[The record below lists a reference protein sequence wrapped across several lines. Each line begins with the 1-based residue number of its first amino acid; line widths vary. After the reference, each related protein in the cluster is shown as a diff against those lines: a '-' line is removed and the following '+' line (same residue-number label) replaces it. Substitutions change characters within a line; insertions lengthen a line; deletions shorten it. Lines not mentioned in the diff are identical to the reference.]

1 MYTRR
6 IIMSKKSKY
15 LSNTELSAFCEQ
27 LSLVITAGLPTY
39 YGVSILSDEAP
50 DAETHDLLEK
60 IYKPM
65 ELGQPLHVSL
75 KEAGVFPPYMLH
87 MIQLGEET
95 GRLEEVLKS
104 LSAYYER
111 EEEIRS
117 GIKSAVTYPLVL
129 TGLMLVVIL
138 VMTTKVLPV
147 FSQIYTELGS
157 ELTGTAALLM
167 KISNM
172 INHYMAYIILL
183 IILLVVLCIVFFNT
197 NSGKKYILGQ
207 KIPMSIAAS
216 RFANCMFLALS
227 SGLDTDKGLD
237 LADELVSN
245 PHMSNKI
252 STCRDDISHGSSFSS
267 ALLRSGIFSKMYSSW
282 IAIGNKTGSMDEIM
296 NHICKAYEEETD
308 NKLAHFISVLEPALI
323 IILCIFI
330 GLILVS
336 FLLPLLGII
345 SSIG

>member
-1 MYTRR
+1 
-6 IIMSKKSKY
+6 
-15 LSNTELSAFCEQ
+15 
-27 LSLVITAGLPTY
+27 
-39 YGVSILSDEAP
+39 
-50 DAETHDLLEK
+50 
-60 IYKPM
+60 
-65 ELGQPLHVSL
+65 
-75 KEAGVFPPYMLH
+75 
-87 MIQLGEET
+87 
-95 GRLEEVLKS
+95 
-104 LSAYYER
+104 
-111 EEEIRS
+111 
-117 GIKSAVTYPLVL
+117 
-129 TGLMLVVIL
+129 
-138 VMTTKVLPV
+138 
-147 FSQIYTELGS
+147 
-157 ELTGTAALLM
+157 
-167 KISNM
+167 
-172 INHYMAYIILL
+172 
-183 IILLVVLCIVFFNT
+183 
-197 NSGKKYILGQ
+197 
-207 KIPMSIAAS
+207 MSIAAS

-308 NKLAHFISVLEPALI
+308 NRLTHFISVLEPALI
-323 IILCIFI
+323 MILCLFI

>member
-172 INHYMAYIILL
+172 INHYMAYIILI
-183 IILLVVLCIVFFNT
+183 IILLVVLCIIFFNT

-252 STCRDDISHGSSFSS
+252 SICRDDISHGSSFSS

-308 NKLAHFISVLEPALI
+308 NRLTHFISVLEPALI
-323 IILCIFI
+323 IILCLFI